1 MLESLEENARDC
13 GAISWLTGHAPHR
26 LPSLHFCGPDV
37 AADGR
42 SMTFACG
49 SQRHSVWWKEWK
61 EWKEAGSTVNS
72 ISQLMVRTTLGPP
85 VELSQISEPY
95 NYQCVIEHYRT
106 KQKGPT
112 GWDGKVRLRS
122 RPFASTNCPRES
134 VCRLNCRRLAPLL
147 LTPIP
152 YFCLYGLITSDDI
165 KYRSET

>member
-42 SMTFACG
+42 SMTFTCG

-106 KQKGPT
+106 
-112 GWDGKVRLRS
+112 S
-122 RPFASTNCPRES
+122 
-134 VCRLNCRRLAPLL
+134 
-147 LTPIP
+147 
-152 YFCLYGLITSDDI
+152 
-165 KYRSET
+165 